1 MAASTPYAPPMS
13 SRPPELEYLR
23 LIEKLAHEVV
33 EQAAEEGWLEFGDV
47 GQQAPTPLQRA
58 VNTLATELR
67 FRHHPDDG
75 CLEQL
80 EERNAP

>member
-1 MAASTPYAPPMS
+1 MSAPE
-13 SRPPELEYLR
+13 RPTEIEYLR
-23 LIEKLAHEVV
+23 LIETLAHEVV
-33 EQAAEEGWLEFGDV
+33 EQAAEEGWLEFGDL
-47 GQQAPTPLQRA
+47 GQHAPTALQRA

-80 EERNAP
+80 DQDA